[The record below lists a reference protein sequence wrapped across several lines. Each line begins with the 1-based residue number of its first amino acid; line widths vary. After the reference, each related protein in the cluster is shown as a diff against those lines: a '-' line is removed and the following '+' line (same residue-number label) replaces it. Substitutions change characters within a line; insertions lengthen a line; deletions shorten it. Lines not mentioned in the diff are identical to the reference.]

1 MLLLRESDVRELLS
15 MEALIPLMEEAL
27 RAYSTGGVAQPVRL
41 AMTVEPYAGYLGLM
55 PAHLR
60 SAGAHGGPGVR
71 EALGAKA
78 VTFYPSN
85 AARDLPTHLAVVL
98 LWDGATGELLSIMD
112 GRLITEMRTA
122 ATSAAATR
130 TLARRDAEV
139 LALLGSGIQARSHLD
154 AIRLVRPLRH
164 VRVWSR
170 TAAGVQR
177 FIAEMHPHAGVPMTA
192 CASAED
198 AVREAEIIVTATS
211 ASTPVLRGA
220 WIAPGAHINAVGAPR
235 PDWRELDTD
244 AVRRARVFVDS
255 RAGAL
260 AESGDV
266 LVPIQ
271 EGAIARDHIR
281 GEIGEVLA
289 GTVAG
294 RTSERDVT
302 LFKSLGMAVED
313 VATARDVYTRARERG
328 LGQEIKL

>member
-1 MLLLRESDVRELLS
+1 MLLLRETDVRALLA

-41 AMTVEPYAGYLGLM
+41 AMMVEPHAGYLGLM

-60 SAGAHGGPGVR
+60 AARPGPGPR
-71 EALGAKA
+71 IQETMGAKA
-78 VTFYPSN
+78 VTFYPRN

-98 LWDGATGELLSIMD
+98 LWDSATGELLSMMD

-130 TLARRDAEV
+130 ALARKDAGILAV
-139 LALLGSGIQARSHLD
+139 LGAGVQARSHLE
-154 AIRLVRPLRH
+154 AMRAARPLRQ

-170 TAAGVQR
+170 TLTSVQR
-177 FIAEMHPHAGVPMTA
+177 FLADMQPHASAPMTA
-192 CASAED
+192 CASAEE
-198 AVREAEIIVTATS
+198 AVRGAEIIVTATS
-211 ASTPVLRGA
+211 ASAPVLRGA
-220 WIAPGAHINAVGAPR
+220 WLAEGAHINAV
-235 PDWRELDTD
+235 
-244 AVRRARVFVDS
+244 RRARVYVDS

-260 AESGDV
+260 LESGD
-266 LVPIQ
+266 LLLPIQ
-271 EGAIARDHIR
+271 EGAIGRAHIV

-294 RTSERDVT
+294 RTSAREIT

-313 VATARDVYTRARERG
+313 VATAHYVYTRARERG
-328 LGQEIKL
+328 LGQEITL